1 MNRYSNERDLRAI
14 HDVLRSVVGTEV
26 EVCAMGIMIA
36 AHHLSLT
43 ANRPHVSHDLG
54 IGKSGHLAGIPR
66 VVRGLE
72 RWWLA
77 DTQEK

>member
-1 MNRYSNERDLRAI
+1 MNRYSNERDLRTI

-43 ANRPHVSHDLG
+43 ENRPMSPTDRG
-54 IGKSGHLAGIPR
+54 IGSSGRYSA
-66 VVRGLE
+66 RGPGS
-72 RWWLA
+72 
-77 DTQEK
+77 